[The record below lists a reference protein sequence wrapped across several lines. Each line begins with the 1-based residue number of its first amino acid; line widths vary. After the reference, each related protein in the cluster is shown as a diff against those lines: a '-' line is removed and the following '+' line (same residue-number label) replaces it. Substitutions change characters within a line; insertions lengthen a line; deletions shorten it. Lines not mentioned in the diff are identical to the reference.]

1 MDAIKNEHKI
11 VYLSVWGVILLLSGA
26 ARMQILACG
35 GDTSTAW
42 IVFVGVCILLGGLHL
57 MIESC
62 VYSAVSLFFLE
73 KKNID
78 PEEPQPVEQ
87 TTSEEPSIIT
97 EVLDTIVEEQ
107 QAEVSAETIEQPEEA
122 PVAEPSYDY
131 ENVRTNYFEAQRQEQ
146 LEKLERVLSYTREIF
161 APHLKDEAIEAL
173 CRSVEAFLIQRKV
186 VAPPIAQHPSSEIT
200 TTDLK
205 HYGWNIAQ
213 PFGIERKKV
222 AEFLKV
228 VFVHTLRN
236 LEHSSISRKLT
247 DNPNGGVIKIERDRS
262 ER

>member
-1 MDAIKNEHKI
+1 MDATKNEHKI

-35 GDTSTAW
+35 SDAPTAW

-62 VYSAVSLFFLE
+62 VYSAVSLFFP
-73 KKNID
+73 KMKNID
-78 PEEPQPVEQ
+78 PEEPQTIEQ
-87 TTSEEPSIIT
+87 TTSEEPSVIT

-107 QAEVSAETIEQPEEA
+107 QAEVSTETIEQPEEA
-122 PVAEPSYDY
+122 PEAEPSYDY
-131 ENVRTNYFEAQRQEQ
+131 EGARTNYFETQRQEQ
-146 LEKLERVLSYTREIF
+146 LEKLDRILNYTRDTF

-173 CRSVEAFLIQRKV
+173 WHSVEAFLIQREV
-186 VAPPIAQHPSSEIT
+186 VVPDIALYPSSEIT

-213 PFGIERKKV
+213 PFGIKRKKV

-228 VFVHTLRN
+228 VFAHTMRN

-247 DNPNGGVIKIERDRS
+247 DNPNGGVIKIERD
-262 ER
+262 